1 MESKTSSELH
11 PTHLPPT
18 KPTTLLVS
26 VQLTRSE
33 VDALRQKKKLISA
46 YAQKAL
52 LKYLKPAA

>member
-1 MESKTSSELH
+1 MKLKKSSGLRH
-11 PTHLPPT
+11 MRLPPT

-33 VDALRQKKKLISA
+33 VDALKQKKKLISA

-52 LKYLKPAA
+52 LKYLEPAA